1 MKIEDLK
8 AEFDNDR
15 LIDNE
20 MELLNSDED
29 DEILDSILDEVLDNP
44 YEFSVKR
51 HDGKRSYFF
60 STDDTKYEMV
70 LSPLSTSDVVKEFL
84 PQKAH
89 DIIGDDV
96 YKTFVLKFMLEGDV
110 LSSKSILGN
119 ERERAVR
126 IFSTIINILKEVEF
140 ENLVFYTRKDQPS
153 RNRLYAAIAKKLNCP
168 VLFNDG
174 TWVLVEHPVK

>member
-1 MKIEDLK
+1 
-8 AEFDNDR
+8 
-15 LIDNE
+15 
-20 MELLNSDED
+20 
-29 DEILDSILDEVLDNP
+29 
-44 YEFSVKR
+44 
-51 HDGKRSYFF
+51 
-60 STDDTKYEMV
+60 
-70 LSPLSTSDVVKEFL
+70 
-84 PQKAH
+84 
-89 DIIGDDV
+89 
-96 YKTFVLKFMLEGDV
+96 MLEDDV